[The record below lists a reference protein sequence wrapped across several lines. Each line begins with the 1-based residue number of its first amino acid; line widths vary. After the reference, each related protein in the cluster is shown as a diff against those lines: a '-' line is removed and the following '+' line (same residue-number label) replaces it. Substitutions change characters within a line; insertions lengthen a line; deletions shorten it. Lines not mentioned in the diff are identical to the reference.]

1 MSLLEAK
8 NIKKSYG
15 NEEILKGI
23 NLKVNKDDFIMIL
36 GKSGEG
42 KTTLLNI
49 LSTVDVN
56 NVEGE
61 LLFNGEN
68 LLNKSDSYRTNF
80 RKNNIGYIFQD
91 FALIPEFN
99 VLENVVLPLIVNKI
113 SKNEAIKKAYEL
125 LDFVEIPRS
134 HFNKKPFELSGGQQQ
149 RVAIVRAIIKE
160 PKILFA
166 DEPTGNLDEQSA
178 LKIVSL
184 LKKVSQNRAVILI
197 THTPNIFDEIE
208 NKKTFILKDGL
219 LRNDAAII

>member
-1 MSLLEAK
+1 LSLLEAK